1 MGKNQ
6 SASGLTNIIQYD
18 NRGNISFVSGS
29 TTLMQVSSSGAIT
42 TTGVISGSSAQSA
55 SLAQNSNLLQGTGS
69 VGFATTASF
78 TTASGSIS
86 TRVTQI
92 EQVYATTGS
101 NSFRATQ
108 SITGSLTV
116 TGQIVAQTLN
126 VQQVTSSI
134 VFSSGSNT
142 FGCDLNSRQTF
153 TGSMFVTGG
162 LTVNTTGP
170 ELQVNNNGV
179 ILGNLLTDNH
189 SVTGSL
195 RVTGSSVNIV
205 GVLCGTNATFSSN
218 ASFSGNV
225 AIGVTPSPSD
235 TFPALQVGR
244 AGFMGAG
251 NEVNIS
257 ANGYY
262 SSPSWKYIASDTAA
276 LYNIAGNVHSWYTA
290 VSGTANGAISW
301 VERMRI
307 TNCGNAGIGTSS
319 PCTLL
324 HAIIPTCWAVN
335 GTVANSYPVATFSQC
350 DCAGGARGLQ
360 IGVPTGGV
368 SSPVFL
374 KVNNTGAR
382 FSILDQSNC
391 ENFTISGGNIGIG
404 TSSPTLALSVI
415 GQVRAGYLTGAGL
428 TIGLSPVGVPN
439 NDLNAY
445 VAWSDAASFGENN
458 GDLVY
463 VPRTSTSA
471 HHRFYTGN
479 VGLASE
485 KMRITND
492 GYLRLMS
499 RGIQFNGDTADA
511 NSLDDYE
518 EGNWTPVY
526 QDSTSTPSYITQ
538 FGRYTKIGRLVHV
551 VGKISASNLGGGNAI
566 IIGGLPFSAA
576 DASDSAQRSSIRPEG
591 DWSGFGSL
599 FTTTLFRANGANFQ
613 GVRDNGSGQS
623 IFARYND
630 YSGTLYFNF
639 NATYYV

>member
-18 NRGNISFVSGS
+18 NNGNISFVSGS
-29 TTLMQVSSSGAIT
+29 TTLMQISSSGAIT
-42 TTGVISGSSAQSA
+42 TTGVISGSSVQSA

-179 ILGNLLTDNH
+179 ILGNVLTDRH
-189 SVTGSL
+189 GITGSFFQ
-195 RVTGSSVNIV
+195 TGSVAI
-205 GVLCGTNATFSSN
+205 FSSCVGIGTTSPGTRLEVLSRAADADRTIPHNVLTITAEQGN
-218 ASFSGNV
+218 APYGFFGGAILFKNRSYTSGLVESSRIRSVIYDDGAPNNCGGG
-225 AIGVTPSPSD
+225 IWFETTTTPGGTLTPS
-235 TFPALQVGR
+235 LVI
-244 AGFMGAG
+244 
-251 NEVNIS
+251 N
-257 ANGYY
+257 Y
-262 SSPSWKYIASDTAA
+262 
-276 LYNIAGNVHSWYTA
+276 AGNVGIGTCTPTAKLQIIAPESTSGLNSFGVVGQNNSKSIQLGATSSYAWIQSHGSVPLRINELGNNVLIATGGANVGIGITNPSTTLHVAGTNNTA
-290 VSGTANGAISW
+290 VSNSTFWSFSFAGQEITNLSNTTGTVAGLALLGGASRSAVSAIGNILESTSLGALGFFTGGSG
-301 VERMRI
+301 VGGGTVPERMRI
-307 TNCGNAGIGTSS
+307 TS
-319 PCTLL
+319 
-324 HAIIPTCWAVN
+324 
-335 GTVANSYPVATFSQC
+335 
-350 DCAGGARGLQ
+350 
-360 IGVPTGGV
+360 
-368 SSPVFL
+368 
-374 KVNNTGAR
+374 
-382 FSILDQSNC
+382 
-391 ENFTISGGNIGIG
+391 
-404 TSSPTLALSVI
+404 
-415 GQVRAGYLTGAGL
+415 
-428 TIGLSPVGVPN
+428 
-439 NDLNAY
+439 
-445 VAWSDAASFGENN
+445 
-458 GDLVY
+458 
-463 VPRTSTSA
+463 
-471 HHRFYTGN
+471 
-479 VGLASE
+479 
-485 KMRITND
+485 D
-492 GYLRLMS
+492 GYLRLAS

-518 EGNWTPVY
+518 EGTWTPVY

-576 DASDSAQRSSIRPEG
+576 DASDSAQRVSIRPEG

-623 IFARYND
+623 IFARYNE